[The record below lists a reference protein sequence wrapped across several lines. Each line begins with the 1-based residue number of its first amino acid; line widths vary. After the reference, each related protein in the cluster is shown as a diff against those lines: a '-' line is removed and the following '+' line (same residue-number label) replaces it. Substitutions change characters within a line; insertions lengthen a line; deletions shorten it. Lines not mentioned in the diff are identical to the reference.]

1 MLQSLN
7 CGTLQDGALWCDHQS
22 VAHTVE
28 EKCCTRCHV
37 FKCHCDTFAAVLG
50 CIRILGDGIDLRLI
64 LWYNGISRINTIINI
79 RLYTDNSMT

>member
-7 CGTLQDGALWCDHQS
+7 CGTLQDGALRCGHQS

-28 EKCCTRCHV
+28 EKRCTRCHV
-37 FKCHCDTFAAVLG
+37 FKCRCDTFAAVLG
-50 CIRILGDGIDLRLI
+50 GIRILGDGIDLRLI
-64 LWYNGISRINTIINI
+64 LWYNSISRINTIINI